1 VGARRAA
8 FVLVSALVLSACGFH
23 LRGDVNYPPSMA
35 VTFIEARDHYTP
47 FYRKLK
53 AALQRGGVQVTA
65 DAGSAGAIVR
75 ILEDETGQRV
85 VSVSAR
91 NTPAEYEVFY
101 VVRYGFEVSGREVLA
116 SQQLSRTRDYNYDET
131 LVLGKAAESSEI
143 RDALADDLVGV
154 VTRRLSS
161 IQ

>member
-1 VGARRAA
+1 MGVRRAA
-8 FVLVSALVLSACGFH
+8 FFLVSTLLLSACGFH
-23 LRGDVNYPPSMA
+23 LRGDVTYPPSMA
-35 VTFIEARDHYTP
+35 TTFIEAKDHYTP

-53 AALQRGGVQVTA
+53 AALHKGGVQVTA
-65 DAGSAGAIVR
+65 DAGSADAIVR
-75 ILEDETGQRV
+75 ILEDENGQRV

-91 NTPAEYEVFY
+91 NTPAEYQVYY
-101 VVRYGFEVSGREVLA
+101 VIRYAFDVSGQEVLA
-116 SQQLSRTRDYNYDET
+116 SQQLARTRDYNYDET

-161 IQ
+161 VR